1 MNARL
6 RSRARSARGDAG
18 TTMVEVMIVA
28 GMIGVLASMAVWG
41 IRGWAAA
48 NAFKGASQQI
58 QSVMRSAQQR
68 AITEGTSFCVW
79 FDTGSDT
86 YATYRS
92 VCNGQPAAA
101 LKTAGPWGL
110 GSGEVH
116 LSGPTFADAAS
127 TTQTGVTFLPRGSA
141 WPGQVSVIRD
151 GSSLTYVVRVEGM
164 TGRVS
169 TG

>member
-1 MNARL
+1 MFARL
-6 RSRARSARGDAG
+6 CSRTRGVSADAG
-18 TTMVEVMIVA
+18 ATLVEAMVVVA
-28 GMIGVLASMAVWG
+28 MIGTLTAMAVWG
-41 IRGWAAA
+41 IRGWATA

-110 GSGEVH
+110 GSSAVH
-116 LSGPTFADAAS
+116 LSGPAFVDPLSA
-127 TTQTGVTFLPRGSA
+127 TQHGVTFLPRGSA
-141 WPGQVSVIRD
+141 WPGQVSVVRD
-151 GSSLTYVVRVEGM
+151 GSLTKVVHVEGM

-169 TG
+169 AG